1 MKDDLTPENLPRM
14 VKQPRVADGDEPPAE
29 RVLTAE
35 EKQAAAELLRQE
47 QNLVVGAVAG
57 FLTAVVA
64 AIAWAAITVAAGYT
78 IGWLAVGIGFATG
91 FAVRT
96 AGKGVEPIF
105 GIVGGIMSLIGCIL
119 GNVFTIAWY
128 IAEDAGMKVVD
139 VLSQM
144 DIPIVIDLMLDSF
157 QITDILFY
165 ALAIYFGYRYSIRDL
180 TAADYDRALGRGL
193 ISD

>member
-1 MKDDLTPENLPRM
+1 MKDDLTPENLPKM
-14 VKQPRVADGDEPPAE
+14 VKAERPAEGDEQPAE
-29 RVLTAE
+29 PVLTDDQ
-35 EKQAAAELLRQE
+35 KQRAAELLREE
-47 QNLVVGAVAG
+47 QNLVVGAMAG

-64 AIAWAAITVAAGYT
+64 AVGWAAATVAAGYT

-96 AGKGVEPIF
+96 AGKGIDPVF
-105 GIVGGIMSLIGCIL
+105 GIVGAAMSLLGCVL

-128 IAEDAGMKVVD
+128 IAEDAGMPVID

-144 DIPIVIDLMLDSF
+144 DVPIVIDLILDSF
-157 QITDILFY
+157 QVTDILFY
-165 ALAIYFGYRYSIRDL
+165 VLAIYFGYRYSIRDI
-180 TAADYDRALGRGL
+180 TTADYDRALGRGF